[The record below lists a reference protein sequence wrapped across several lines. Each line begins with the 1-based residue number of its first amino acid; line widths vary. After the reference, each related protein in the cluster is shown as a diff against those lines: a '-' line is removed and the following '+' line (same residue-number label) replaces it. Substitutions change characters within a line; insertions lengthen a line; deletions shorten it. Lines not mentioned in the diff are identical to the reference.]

1 MTPRRWQAG
10 KGVWQAACMACGT
23 GARVQNPNAICCMA
37 VKQRFMAAETSAK
50 TDAAAAAEEAAA
62 TSQVG
67 QVLQLPNRK
76 STCFCMC
83 VCVYKAC
90 VCACEDSFKCLAT
103 YLNMLC

>member
-1 MTPRRWQAG
+1 
-10 KGVWQAACMACGT
+10 
-23 GARVQNPNAICCMA
+23 MA

-50 TDAAAAAEEAAA
+50 TDAAAADEEEEAAAA

>member
-1 MTPRRWQAG
+1 
-10 KGVWQAACMACGT
+10 MACGT

-50 TDAAAAAEEAAA
+50 TDAAAAEEEAAP

-67 QVLQLPNRK
+67 QVLKLPNRK

>member
-1 MTPRRWQAG
+1 MRTRERETPRWQAG

-50 TDAAAAAEEAAA
+50 TDAAAADEEAEAAAA

-83 VCVYKAC
+83 VCVCVQGLC
-90 VCACEDSFKCLAT
+90 VCV
-103 YLNMLC
+103 